1 MAATVRKGPAR
12 TVPGGWPVEGMHV
25 ARANTLPALRWARAR
40 GASGLPGVLWQE
52 LRPAGRFALLG
63 FAAAALVTISLG
75 VYLPSAVRDE
85 LITVEGRWLQAATA
99 TLEGSLPPLAG
110 RTDLSDAEYAQ
121 VERVMSQ
128 RILGDDRV
136 RVKLWSLDGVV
147 LYSDAPS
154 LVGRRFP
161 SALPRLREATDQGIS
176 SDVTDLGEDEHVA
189 EGGYLRLVEFYV
201 RVRDPDTGRPVA
213 VLESYEDVSFLV
225 SALSTIRVIT
235 WSSVSLALV
244 ALVALL
250 ALWVT
255 AMFRSI
261 ERRRAVAVARIHELG
276 VLVDAAAALASSLD
290 SSKLF
295 VALRERVTAALGLSQ
310 FAILAADVEPQ
321 GGFAVR
327 LRDGRHVI
335 AARPDRGFTVDD
347 ERLLRAAAQSLDIAL
362 ANAALYEQVQEAAA
376 ERRQLLQSV
385 SAAHEVERRRI
396 VGELHDTLASQ
407 LLRAVYAIRRT
418 ASAPTLPARVRAD
431 LVAVEEIVADSERQ
445 LREVMNRVLP
455 SAIDSLGLSAALEEL
470 VVLVARESDLDVS
483 LDIRGEPDRLPD
495 AAALLLLRG
504 AEEALLNVR
513 KHAIA
518 TRVRVILAERR
529 MAVIVVVEDDGIG
542 WGSHGETRG
551 GRGLGL
557 AYLRERVAGF
567 AGSVRIGRGRLG
579 GASLIVRI
587 PRA

>member
-1 MAATVRKGPAR
+1 MAR
-12 TVPGGWPVEGMHV
+12 
-25 ARANTLPALRWARAR
+25 ARANTLPALRWARAW
-40 GASGLPGVLWQE
+40 GASEMPGVLWRE

-63 FAAAALVTISLG
+63 FVAAALVTITLG

-85 LITVEGRWLQAATA
+85 LISVEARWLQAATA
-99 TLEGSLPPLAG
+99 TLERSLPPLSG

-121 VERVMSQ
+121 VERVLSL
-128 RILGDDRV
+128 RVLGDDRV

-154 LVGRRFP
+154 LVGQRFP

-176 SDVTDLGEDEHVA
+176 SDVSDLGEDEHVA
-189 EGGYLRLVEFYV
+189 ERGYPRLVEFYV

-225 SALSTIRVIT
+225 SALSTIRIIT
-235 WSSVSLALV
+235 LGSVSLALI

-250 ALWVT
+250 AIWVT
-255 AMFRSI
+255 VMFRSI
-261 ERRRAVAVARIHELG
+261 DRRRAIAVARVQELG

-295 VALRERVTAALGLSQ
+295 VALRERVTAALGLSG
-310 FAILAADVEPQ
+310 FSILAADVEPQ

-335 AARPDRGFTVDD
+335 ATRPDRDFTLED
-347 ERLLRAAAQSLDIAL
+347 ERLLRAAADSLDVAL
-362 ANAALYEQVQEAAA
+362 ANAALHEQVQKAAA
-376 ERRQLLQSV
+376 ERRRLLQSV

-407 LLRAVYAIRRT
+407 LLRAMYAIRRT
-418 ASAPTLPARVRAD
+418 ASGPRLPARVRAD
-431 LVAVEEIVADSERQ
+431 LAAVEEIVADSERQ

-455 SAIDSLGLSAALEEL
+455 AAIDALGLCAAIEDL
-470 VVLVARESDLDVS
+470 VGRVARESDLTIS
-483 LDIRGEPDRLPD
+483 LDIRGEPDHLAD

-513 KHAIA
+513 KHAKA
-518 TRVRVILAERR
+518 TRVRVTLAERR
-529 MAVIVVVEDDGIG
+529 TAVMLIVEDDGVG
-542 WGSHGETRG
+542 WGAQMETRA

-567 AGSVRIGRGRLG
+567 AGSVRIGRTGLG
-579 GASLIVRI
+579 GASVTVRI